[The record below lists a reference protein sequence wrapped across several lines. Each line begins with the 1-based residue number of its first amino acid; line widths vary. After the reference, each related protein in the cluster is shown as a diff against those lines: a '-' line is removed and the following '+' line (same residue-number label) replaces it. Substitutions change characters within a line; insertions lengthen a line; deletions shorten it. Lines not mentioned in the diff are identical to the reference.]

1 MLRIINA
8 ARKLRQVRCL
18 SKDSKTQDIKLS
30 KIDDLNLT
38 SVDPLY
44 DDEVIPG
51 RFRQDF
57 TAEISSENTE
67 KLKNWRKKLIEMS
80 AMVSNERKDGVIF
93 RIELDSISDVLMY
106 EESIKSSFDESFRII
121 EHFLVT
127 PQSEESSE
135 NILKILGI
143 KETDSRVIQV
153 PEKTTSKWNLQ
164 VQKG

>member
-8 ARKLRQVRCL
+8 ARILKHVRCL
-18 SKDSKTQDIKLS
+18 SKDSKAQDIKFS

-38 SVDPLY
+38 TVDPLY

-67 KLKNWRKKLIEMS
+67 KLNHWRKKLIEVS
-80 AMVSNERKDGVIF
+80 GMVSNERKDGVIF
-93 RIELDSISDVLMY
+93 RIEVDSISDVLMY
-106 EESIKSSFDESFRII
+106 EESIKSSFDESFQII

-143 KETDSRVIQV
+143 KESDSRVIQV
-153 PEKTTSKWNLQ
+153 PHKTTSKWNLQ
-164 VQKG
+164 IQKG

>member
-1 MLRIINA
+1 
-8 ARKLRQVRCL
+8 
-18 SKDSKTQDIKLS
+18 
-30 KIDDLNLT
+30 
-38 SVDPLY
+38 
-44 DDEVIPG
+44 
-51 RFRQDF
+51 
-57 TAEISSENTE
+57 
-67 KLKNWRKKLIEMS
+67 
-80 AMVSNERKDGVIF
+80 MVSNERKDGVIF

-121 EHFLVT
+121 DHFLVT